1 MQTESD
7 RAVDGVWCR
16 RRGCVGVW
24 LWSQGFVEGCEWS
37 HGVGDLGEARRGCGW
52 TGERSVRVEAA
63 CRRLGRY
70 HGYKGPSL
78 LDAIDSLQPPARDYS
93 KPIVMPICDVI
104 KLQPQGQVSACGKLE
119 AGALQTGSKV
129 QNPLVVLGC

>member
-7 RAVDGVWCR
+7 RAVDGGGVGAGAVW
-16 RRGCVGVW
+16 GCGYGHRVLLKAASGRMVLATW
-24 LWSQGFVEGCEWS
+24 VRLVEGVA
-37 HGVGDLGEARRGCGW
+37 G
-52 TGERSVRVEAA
+52 
-63 CRRLGRY
+63 LGR
-70 HGYKGPSL
+70 GRYKGPSL